1 MLSRI
6 VESGKG
12 LLPSGHATR
21 FLKGTNKIGRLRP
34 CRAYGGFLSRNIDCR
49 VKTASIAL
57 VGDFSTTIVLSHS
70 GARTALPMVV
80 APEIKLN
87 CLQLRLNLIIFSV
100 EKPAPDRSEEETQTY
115 GIATGFA

>member
-34 CRAYGGFLSRNIDCR
+34 FRAYGGFLSRNIDCR
-49 VKTASIAL
+49 VKTASTVL
-57 VGDFSTTIVLSHS
+57 VGDFPTAIVLSHS
-70 GARTALPMVV
+70 GVRIALPMGV

-87 CLQLRLNLIIFSV
+87 CLQLRLNSIVSSV
-100 EKPAPDRSEEETQTY
+100 EKPAPDGSKEETQAD
-115 GIATGFA
+115 GVATGFA